1 MINPIL
7 ILVLLPIFDKI
18 IYPLAAKCNFMKKP
32 LQRMV
37 NISLISYRNVGQLI
51 ISSQCVG
58 GILCAASFVISG
70 VLEPSS
76 CMRR

>member
-37 NISLISYRNVGQLI
+37 NIKYF
-51 ISSQCVG
+51 ISSKDL
-58 GILCAASFVISG
+58 IL
-70 VLEPSS
+70 
-76 CMRR
+76 